1 MYFYILYIVNE
12 KCLTSY
18 ELDSKIQ
25 IDFYSSLLEL
35 CYNILLYGGD
45 MIENE
50 ERYNFDKSLIDIV
63 HNILNKMP
71 FDKYYNSLFVNKN
84 ILILLCNIIGILP
97 IVYFIF
103 I

>member
-1 MYFYILYIVNE
+1 
-12 KCLTSY
+12 
-18 ELDSKIQ
+18 
-25 IDFYSSLLEL
+25 
-35 CYNILLYGGD
+35 

-63 HNILNKMP
+63 YNILNKMP

>member
-1 MYFYILYIVNE
+1 
-12 KCLTSY
+12 
-18 ELDSKIQ
+18 
-25 IDFYSSLLEL
+25 
-35 CYNILLYGGD
+35 

>member
-25 IDFYSSLLEL
+25 INFYSSLLEL

-97 IVYFIF
+97 IVYFIN